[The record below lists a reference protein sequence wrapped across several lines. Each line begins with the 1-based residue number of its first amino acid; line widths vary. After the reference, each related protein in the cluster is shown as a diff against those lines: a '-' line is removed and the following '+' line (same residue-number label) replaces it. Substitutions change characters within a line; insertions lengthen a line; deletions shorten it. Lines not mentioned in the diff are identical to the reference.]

1 MKAWSRKFATVAMC
15 FAAIAVLALALA
27 ACGGSSGSSS
37 SGAASSSGSSSS
49 SSSSSSSASSSGSSS
64 GGSSTINVTEK
75 EYSITLDPAT
85 VKAGEVTFNIK
96 NAGTIDHDIEVLN
109 GTTSLGKTDLIP
121 AGKTATL
128 KVKLSAGTYDV
139 ICTVSGHRALGM
151 DTKLTV
157 Q

>member
-1 MKAWSRKFATVAMC
+1 MKAWSRSFAKVAMC

-37 SGAASSSGSSSS
+37 SGASSSTSSSASSSGSSSS
-49 SSSSSSSASSSGSSS
+49 SASSSSSS

-75 EYSITLDPAT
+75 EYKITLSEST
-85 VKAGEVTFNIK
+85 VKAGNVTFDIK
-96 NAGTIDHDIEVLN
+96 NDGTIDHDIEVLQ
-109 GTTSLGKTDLIP
+109 GTKSFGKTDLIKP
-121 AGKTATL
+121 GSTATL
-128 KVKLSAGTYDV
+128 KVNLPAGSYDV